1 MQPEQPP
8 DPYQSVWQ
16 MSQVG
21 AGGKRRFRDLKLV
34 SGLIAGILMFLPFG
48 LITSIVWGWWG
59 DADANV
65 NGVGWA
71 FALVGLAAG
80 MVVGGIV
87 ASSDS

>member
-21 AGGKRRFRDLKLV
+21 AGGKRRLRDLKLV
-34 SGLIAGILMFLPFG
+34 SGVIAGIIMFVPFG
-48 LITSIVWGWWG
+48 LITTIVWGWWG
-59 DADANV
+59 EAESNV

-71 FALVGLAAG
+71 FALIGLAAAV
-80 MVVGGIV
+80 VVGGIV
-87 ASSDS
+87 ASSES

>member
-8 DPYQSVWQ
+8 DPYKSVWQ

-34 SGLIAGILMFLPFG
+34 SGIIAGVIMFVPFG
-48 LITSIVWGWWG
+48 LITTIVWGWWG
-59 DADANV
+59 DAESNV

-71 FALVGLAAG
+71 FALVGLAAA

-87 ASSDS
+87 ASSES